1 MRLGASTTVLLRTQ
15 VASESGDILVDAHD
29 VEQMT
34 SLFTRIADAAKSD
47 RSVAD
52 QVRDALARSGLLEVF
67 GTAAALDVVDLLDAG
82 GEAALRARLGDCTL
96 PELKQIIRGNRFDEA
111 GESTR
116 WRSSAKCIDLIVS
129 CARQRLEHELAKQP
143 ASAASWML

>member
-82 GEAALRARLGDCTL
+82 GEAALRARLGDCY
-96 PELKQIIRGNRFDEA
+96 
-111 GESTR
+111 
-116 WRSSAKCIDLIVS
+116 SS
-129 CARQRLEHELAKQP
+129 
-143 ASAASWML
+143 